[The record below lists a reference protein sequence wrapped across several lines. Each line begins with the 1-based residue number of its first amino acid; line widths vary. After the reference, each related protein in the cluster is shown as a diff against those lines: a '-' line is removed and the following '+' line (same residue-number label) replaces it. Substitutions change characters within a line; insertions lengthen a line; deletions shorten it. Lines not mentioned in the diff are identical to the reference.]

1 MEKGREKE
9 REKGR
14 EKSRTPKE
22 ERKGKEE
29 QKKTD
34 KEKQKKAKE
43 EEHPGERKR
52 LEFGP
57 SDSKDTAKQET
68 SLAIDIVTPDK
79 APPSKKTR
87 FADSDEETQESK
99 KSAQSSKSSKTTKS
113 DTPKMALTTQR
124 LKAMT
129 VSTPVRGD
137 GTKTPLR
144 IPPTELQQNRNTT
157 RSSSGTSDTDM
168 EEDDGTIEPL
178 HSLEEVQQ
186 ALQTLSQRQKH
197 QHESTTKQMQ
207 ELSQSIIDIN
217 YDVESQGR
225 TNAHLIYSK
234 LQTDAKEASMA
245 LTIEGFPK
253 EASEDDRKDFASW
266 LLQQAHSKDHAPS
279 ISLWNTRGELSNF
292 INITFTSGYHR
303 NTVFQS
309 FLENYTYKKK
319 KLFWYAAS
327 TGRESNHEIRVR
339 EALSEDARLRGRF
352 VKAAMEAINETHR
365 NEVEFYPSWHENAVR
380 EKQSHNYLVWLHF
393 SYATASC
400 EIFVDEPFFE
410 EVANNFETKLSE
422 ISKGTRRGKGTG
434 KGKMKTEETRKG
446 SSKGAFAA
454 LDFSYDARIPFWCKF
469 IQVHD
474 WKNNM
479 QVRQRQALKEE
490 EKAKET
496 MEQSE
501 G

>member
-1 MEKGREKE
+1 M
-9 REKGR
+9 
-14 EKSRTPKE
+14 
-22 ERKGKEE
+22 
-29 QKKTD
+29 
-34 KEKQKKAKE
+34 
-43 EEHPGERKR
+43 
-52 LEFGP
+52 EFGP
-57 SDSKDTAKQET
+57 SDSKDTAKQKT

-197 QHESTTKQMQ
+197 QHESTTKQTQ

-253 EASEDDRKDFASW
+253 EASEDDRKAFASW
-266 LLQQAHSKDHAPS
+266 LLQQAHSKDHAQS
-279 ISLWNTRGELSNF
+279 ISLWNTRGNSATLSTLRSPAD
-292 INITFTSGYHR
+292 ITETLFSSPSLRTTRTKRR
-303 NTVFQS
+303 NS
-309 FLENYTYKKK
+309 FGMRHPQAENQIMKS
-319 KLFWYAAS
+319 LFAKHSVKMHDY
-327 TGRESNHEIRVR
+327 E
-339 EALSEDARLRGRF
+339 EDL
-352 VKAAMEAINETHR
+352 
-365 NEVEFYPSWHENAVR
+365 
-380 EKQSHNYLVWLHF
+380 
-393 SYATASC
+393 
-400 EIFVDEPFFE
+400 
-410 EVANNFETKLSE
+410 
-422 ISKGTRRGKGTG
+422 
-434 KGKMKTEETRKG
+434 
-446 SSKGAFAA
+446 
-454 LDFSYDARIPFWCKF
+454 
-469 IQVHD
+469 
-474 WKNNM
+474 
-479 QVRQRQALKEE
+479 
-490 EKAKET
+490 
-496 MEQSE
+496 
-501 G
+501 